1 MRKVDELRNVIANQF
16 ACEYK
21 AYDLGGIC
29 NAYGIE
35 PDAGLEPMHS
45 KRLYVLSG
53 LNKLPDDDIWK
64 LARRIVKEFENTEM
78 IKTMEPYLADTELVF
93 SFVTRRRIVD
103 FLDSLSDMEGQMKL
117 DDFLSFIWNMS
128 EIPDIFIG
136 TTVGEEIM
144 SAVKYDKTMSYKELL
159 TKQLQIDFDELL
171 QYFGQVYKYFC
182 DKEYFEVATRGVWR
196 QIPYTQDSEQILPP
210 SLLPSPEVYFATCLQ
225 DKEVWPIWQYLEE
238 YDEQTLFS
246 VIEILYDHIGVY
258 NYEIDQFENEAQKEE
273 FAEQINNILRAY
285 KEGYYLEP
293 TNGFIMQIPN
303 GALRE
308 QLEYDGSDLPD
319 SVYEQL
325 ATATEMY
332 YRFDANLEQKKKAIN
347 ILADILESEREEV
360 KDTLNAEY
368 EVPKNEHDKLIFGIV
383 NGYNIRHNRADQKND
398 YSKEIWYDWMM
409 QYYTSVIIAFYKLK
423 NKYTDID
430 F

>member
-1 MRKVDELRNVIANQF
+1 
-16 ACEYK
+16 
-21 AYDLGGIC
+21 
-29 NAYGIE
+29 
-35 PDAGLEPMHS
+35 
-45 KRLYVLSG
+45 
-53 LNKLPDDDIWK
+53 
-64 LARRIVKEFENTEM
+64 
-78 IKTMEPYLADTELVF
+78 
-93 SFVTRRRIVD
+93 
-103 FLDSLSDMEGQMKL
+103 MK
-117 DDFLSFIWNMS
+117 
-128 EIPDIFIG
+128 
-136 TTVGEEIM
+136 
-144 SAVKYDKTMSYKELL
+144 KYYAERHGLL

-360 KDTLNAEY
+360 KDTLNVEY

>member
-1 MRKVDELRNVIANQF
+1 
-16 ACEYK
+16 
-21 AYDLGGIC
+21 
-29 NAYGIE
+29 
-35 PDAGLEPMHS
+35 
-45 KRLYVLSG
+45 
-53 LNKLPDDDIWK
+53 
-64 LARRIVKEFENTEM
+64 
-78 IKTMEPYLADTELVF
+78 
-93 SFVTRRRIVD
+93 
-103 FLDSLSDMEGQMKL
+103 MK
-117 DDFLSFIWNMS
+117 
-128 EIPDIFIG
+128 
-136 TTVGEEIM
+136 
-144 SAVKYDKTMSYKELL
+144 KYYAERHGLL

-258 NYEIDQFENEAQKEE
+258 NYETDQFENEAQKEE

-383 NGYNIRHNRADQKND
+383 AEYLPYGMQKALD
-398 YSKEIWYDWMM
+398 LIPLVGS
-409 QYYTSVIIAFYKLK
+409 S
-423 NKYTDID
+423 TDI
-430 F
+430 FRTNTFRIFGKLIWSPYLIIIIPVLIGILCMPFAIKSWSRRMKA